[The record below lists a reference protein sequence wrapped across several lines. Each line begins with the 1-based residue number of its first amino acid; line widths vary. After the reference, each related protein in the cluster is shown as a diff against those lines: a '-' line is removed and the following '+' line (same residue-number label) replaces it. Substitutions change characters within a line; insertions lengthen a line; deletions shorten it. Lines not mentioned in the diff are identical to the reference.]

1 MLLKSR
7 RSWELPESAATP
19 EDVYLNRRQWLK
31 AAGFTGLGIGAVLAG
46 NGLMARSALAAIDGY
61 PFPRNDAYELDRAI
75 TEEEE
80 ATTYTNFYEFGSS
93 KNIWKKTDK
102 MKADPWAVTIDGMV
116 EKEMTIDAGDLVKMM
131 GGAEERLYRHRCVEA
146 WAMAVPWSGVPLAN
160 LMKIANPSKGAK
172 YLRMET
178 FLDPAVA
185 PGQKQSWYP
194 WPYVEGVTIEEAN
207 NELAFLATGIYGKPL
222 PNQNGAPIRLVTPW
236 KYGFKC
242 IKSISRF
249 TFTDERPVSF
259 WEQLAGKEYGFWANV
274 NPGIPHPR
282 WPQRTERLLGTGQR
296 VSTQIFNGYR
306 EQVEPLYANLGIT
319 DPRELYY

>member
-116 EKEMTIDAGDLVKMM
+116 EKEMTIDASDLVKMM

-296 VSTQIFNGYR
+296 VPTQIFNGYR